1 MEKITEELKA
11 KYEILLDYLK
21 KQKSVAVAFSA
32 GVDSTFLLYA
42 AQQALGENAVAV
54 TENSSFFPGRE
65 YDEATEFCKKIG
77 VRHIVL
83 SADILKNET
92 VAANPVNRC
101 YYCKKNLFTQ
111 IKELA
116 EKEGINAVAEGSNL
130 DDNKDYR
137 PGLKAIEELG
147 ILSPLRVAGFSKS
160 EIRTLSKNFDLPT
173 WDKPSFACL
182 ASRIPYGERLTEK
195 KLSTV
200 DKAEQILLREGFKQ
214 FRVRLHE
221 GTKTDSVGKSSSEV
235 PGNETAGK
243 LRNDQGTYI
252 ARIELMPE
260 DMKRFLEEEFRCR
273 VYDEIKN
280 IGFDYVTLDLKGY
293 RTGSLNE
300 TLDLK

>member
-1 MEKITEELKA
+1 MEKITEELKT
-11 KYEILLDYLK
+11 KYENLLDYLK

-54 TENSSFFPGRE
+54 TENSSFFPRRE
-65 YDEATEFCKKIG
+65 YDEATEFCKKMG

-83 SADILKNET
+83 STDILKNET

-101 YYCKKNLFTQ
+101 YYCKKTLFTQ

-147 ILSPLRVAGFSKS
+147 ILSPLRVAVFSKS

-182 ASRIPYGERLTEK
+182 ASRIPYGEWLTEK

-221 GTKTDSVGKSSSEV
+221 GTKPDSVGKSSSEIH
-235 PGNETAGK
+235 GNETAGK

-300 TLDLK
+300 TFDL